1 MSRARIDNSCATIYP
16 PLTFTRPRER
26 IDVSYN
32 LKHLANDVLARDLVR
47 HAAHDRDT
55 LAMLLAYIAEFDA
68 RHLYL
73 PAGYPSMFAYCVEQ
87 LHMSEDAT
95 YNRIFVARA
104 ARKFTGLFTAIAEG
118 RLHLAGARM
127 LVPYMNVENAN
138 ELIVAAANLK
148 RVELEAMLAGRY
160 PAAEPLRLDEGI
172 SALAAPQVV
181 DLQSPDAIGLVPG
194 QVQVETRTTPPV
206 VKPIA
211 AQRFS
216 LQVTLDGETHAKL
229 RRAQDLL
236 SHATRDIAEVIHR
249 ALVVLIEELEKR
261 KFGKTDHPRGQRP
274 SARAR
279 NIPAHVKRAVY
290 QRDAGRCAFVA
301 LDGTRCKETQGLEF
315 DHIVPIARGGRAT
328 AENTRLLC
336 RPHNQHMAE
345 EIFGMEFMEGKR
357 GG

>member
-1 MSRARIDNSCATIYP
+1 
-16 PLTFTRPRER
+16 
-26 IDVSYN
+26 VSYN
-32 LKHLANDVLARDLVR
+32 LKHLPNEVLARDLVR
-47 HAAHDRDT
+47 HAAHDREH
-55 LAMLLAYIAEFDA
+55 LALLLAYIAEFDA

-73 PAGYPSMFAYCVEQ
+73 PAGYPSMFAYCVEH
-87 LHMSEDAT
+87 LHISEDAT

-104 ARKFTGLFTAIAEG
+104 ARKFPGLFTAIADG
-118 RLHLAGARM
+118 RLHLAGARL
-127 LVPYMNVENAN
+127 LVPRMNEENAG
-138 ELIVAAANLK
+138 ELVAAASNLK
-148 RVELEAMLAGRY
+148 RVELEAMLAARD
-160 PAAEPLRLDEGI
+160 PEAEPLRLDEGI
-172 SALAAPQVV
+172 SALSTGQVIAPQGFDSV
-181 DLQSPDAIGLVPG
+181 GLVPG
-194 QVQVETRTTPPV
+194 QVQIETPPATI
-206 VKPIA
+206 KPIA

-236 SHATRDIAEVIHR
+236 SHTTRDVAEIIHR
-249 ALVVLIEELEKR
+249 ALVALIEELEKR
-261 KFGKTDHPRGQRP
+261 KFAKTDHPRAERP

-301 LDGTRCKETQGLEF
+301 LDRTRCKETQGLEF

-328 AENTRLLC
+328 VENTRLLC

-345 EIFGMEFMEGKR
+345 EIFGMEFIKQRR